1 MQEMLDLLA
10 VMHIGSGHR
19 GAVDKPGLAVGT
31 NMHLHPKVPLIRFRL
46 KELIAD
52 KGFKEGRVI
61 TMLEVAEATGV
72 HRMTLSKLANHRG
85 YNPTADVLDRLC
97 TFFGCRIEQLVE
109 HIPEVKP
116 S

>member
-1 MQEMLDLLA
+1 MYWGCAML
-10 VMHIGSGHR
+10 
-19 GAVDKPGLAVGT
+19 
-31 NMHLHPKVPLIRFRL
+31 RFRL

-52 KGFKEGRVI
+52 KGFKEGRVV
-61 TMLEVAEATGV
+61 TMLQVAEATGV

-109 HIPEVKP
+109 HIPDDKP